1 MNINEVVTLLQLQ
14 GGAKIVS
21 VRFVDTADERLD
33 MSPPSKSARHPLM
46 NGMPGSGSTRTYTY
60 KCLTIPD
67 VMINDLVVVETLGH
81 FAVAVVAGIIPVST
95 MAGVDYDRLRHVV
108 CRLPMAAYQEVLAA
122 EGRARESLAM
132 AEINDRLASVKRFM
146 AIDHMNALQLSLAP
160 PNVPTFTP
168 PAPPASAD
176 MEAALRKAA
185 ATSEVVEPWVAGTE

>member
-1 MNINEVVTLLQLQ
+1 MNISEVVTLMQLQ

-21 VRFVDTADERLD
+21 VRFMDTPDERSDL
-33 MSPPSKSARHPLM
+33 PPQSKSARFHAQM
-46 NGMPGSGSTRTYTY
+46 NGGPSSSTYTY

-67 VMINDLVVVETLGH
+67 VMINDLVVVETMGH

-108 CRLPMAAYQEVLAA
+108 CRLPMTAYQEVLAA
-122 EGRARESLAM
+122 EGRAREALAM

-146 AIDHMNALQLSLAP
+146 AIDHLNALQLSLAP
-160 PNVPTFTP
+160 PNAPPFTP
-168 PAPPASAD
+168 PAPPMPAD

-185 ATSEVVEPWVAGTE
+185 GQAGVVEPWVEGAK

>member
-1 MNINEVVTLLQLQ
+1 MNISEVVTLLQLQ
-14 GGAKIVS
+14 GGAKVVS
-21 VRFVDTADERLD
+21 VRFMDSPEER
-33 MSPPSKSARHPLM
+33 PHPNNVRGAPSS
-46 NGMPGSGSTRTYTY
+46 RTYTY

-108 CRLPMAAYQEVLAA
+108 CRLPMTAYQEVLAA

-146 AIDHMNALQLSLAP
+146 AIDHLNALQLSLAP
-160 PNVPTFTP
+160 TIAP
-168 PAPPASAD
+168 PAPPTMAPPAPPTSAD

-185 ATSEVVEPWVAGTE
+185 GQAGVVEPWVEGAK